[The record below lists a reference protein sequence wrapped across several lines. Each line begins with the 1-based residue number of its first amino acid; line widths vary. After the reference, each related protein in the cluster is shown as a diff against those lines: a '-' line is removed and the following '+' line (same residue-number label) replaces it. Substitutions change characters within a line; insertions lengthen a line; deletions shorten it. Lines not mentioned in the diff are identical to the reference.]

1 MDQRDGISMIT
12 AFQQA
17 AAIIHVLEGSG
28 HEAYFVGGSVRD
40 HLMERALG
48 DIDIATSATPSE
60 IQALFPKTVDI
71 GAEHGTIIVVTEH
84 DSFEVTTF
92 RTDGTYTDNR
102 RPDEVIFVKSLL
114 EDLKRRDFTMNA
126 IAMTRTGEIL
136 DPFHGKVDI
145 KGKLIRT
152 VGEPSER
159 FREDALRMF
168 RALRFSS
175 QLEFAID
182 KETFLAIKKDASL
195 MEYVS
200 VERKTA
206 ELEKLLMGKGVHQA
220 IPLLIDSGLFRY
232 LPMLKEKREEL
243 GRLASFPFHALPSRT
258 ELWTA
263 FACLLGISRL
273 ETFLDAWKLP
283 KKVSKAVMLNI
294 LTIQRFNEFGWNRE
308 LVYFSGRE
316 SCLASHGI
324 LVLQGKDKPE
334 SYDKIQQIS
343 EELPIKGIKDI
354 AANGNDLVEWRD
366 QKRGKWISELLHDL
380 EMEILDGK
388 VKNEA
393 GAIKEWV
400 TSWQQK

>member
-1 MDQRDGISMIT
+1 MNT
-12 AFQQA
+12 AFQHA
-17 AAIIHVLEGSG
+17 SAIIHVLEEAG

-48 DIDIATSATPSE
+48 DIDIATSATPE
-60 IQALFPKTVDI
+60 QIQALFPKTVDV

-102 RPDEVIFVKSLL
+102 RPDEVIFVKSLS

-145 KGKLIRT
+145 NRKLIRT

-159 FREDALRMF
+159 FHEDALRMF

-175 QLEFAID
+175 QLGFTID

-195 MEYVS
+195 MENVS
-200 VERKTA
+200 VERKTV
-206 ELEKLLMGKGVHQA
+206 EMEKLLLGKGKNKA

-232 LPMLKEKREEL
+232 LPMLEEKREEL
-243 GRLASFPFHALPSRT
+243 GSLSSFPFHALSGRI

-263 FACLLGISRL
+263 FAYLLEISEL
-273 ETFLDAWKLP
+273 EIFLNAWKLP
-283 KKVSKAVMLNI
+283 KKVSKAVILNI
-294 LTIQRFNEFGWNRE
+294 LTIQRFSEYGWNRE
-308 LVYFSGRE
+308 LVYFSGSE
-316 SCLASHGI
+316 ACLASHEI

-334 SYDKIQQIS
+334 SYDTIQQIS
-343 EELPIKGIKDI
+343 EALPIKGIKDI
-354 AANGNDLVEWRD
+354 AANGNDLVEWREK
-366 QKRGKWISELLHDL
+366 KRGKWISELLHDL
-380 EMEILDGK
+380 EKEILDGK
-388 VKNEA
+388 VQNEA

-400 TSWQQK
+400 RSWQQK